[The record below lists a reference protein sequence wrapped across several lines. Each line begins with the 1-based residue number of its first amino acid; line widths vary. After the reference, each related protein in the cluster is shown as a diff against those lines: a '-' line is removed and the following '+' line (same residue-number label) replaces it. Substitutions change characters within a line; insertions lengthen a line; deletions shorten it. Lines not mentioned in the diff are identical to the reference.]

1 MLGGGG
7 MGRLFS
13 RPSQSGS
20 NLCRE
25 PGGAP
30 VPVYW
35 STRDGG
41 AAERDSEPVQ
51 EIVELVHSSSTSSM
65 SLVQGGRDLP
75 TGKGGREEARGG
87 SEGGE
92 GAQGGAE
99 GTVDG
104 NIEGAGMGEERQ
116 MPYRVVKKDLSV
128 LQSRCLSSL

>member
-1 MLGGGG
+1 MCLVAGAWGDCSAD
-7 MGRLFS
+7 LHNLVQTCAES
-13 RPSQSGS
+13 RVEH
-20 NLCRE
+20 LCRST
-25 PGGAP
+25 GG
-30 VPVYW
+30 V
-35 STRDGG
+35 
-41 AAERDSEPVQ
+41 AERDSEPAP

-87 SEGGE
+87 SKGGE

-99 GTVDG
+99 GSVDG
-104 NIEGAGMGEERQ
+104 NFAGAGLGEERQ

>member
-1 MLGGGG
+1 M
-7 MGRLFS
+7 
-13 RPSQSGS
+13 
-20 NLCRE
+20 
-25 PGGAP
+25 P
-30 VPVYW
+30 VNWP
-35 STRDGG
+35 TRDGG

-87 SEGGE
+87 SKGGE

-104 NIEGAGMGEERQ
+104 NTEGAGLGEERQ